1 MNSVSFPEKVKNRLK
16 RVTYKLRS
24 RLAPGGLILMY
35 HRVTEINSD
44 PWSLCVSPQ
53 HFAEHLEVLKQSCR
67 PLKLEQM
74 TQEMQERKRL
84 SRSVA
89 ITFDDGYADNLHQ
102 AKPVLERYDIPAT
115 IFLAA
120 GYLGQEKEFWWD
132 ELDKLLLQP
141 GLLPEKLHLEIRGQL
156 YIWELGGEAR
166 CAEDTFTRHQG
177 WRVEKDTP
185 SPSIRQALYAALWK
199 LLQPLDEEERQR
211 VLTAL
216 RSWAGTTA
224 TGRLTH
230 RALTLAEAVAIDQG
244 GLIELGAHT
253 VNHPALAS
261 ISTEAQQAEIQQSKT
276 RLEELL
282 GHSVHSFAY
291 PYGSF
296 NEQTPGLVQGAGFAR
311 ACSTIAG
318 TVWPRSDPF
327 LLPRVEVHDWDGEEF
342 GRRLS
347 RWLKGDC
354 DYES

>member
-1 MNSVSFPEKVKNRLK
+1 MSTISLPEKVKNRLK
-16 RVTYKLRS
+16 RATYKLRS

-35 HRVTEINSD
+35 HRVTETDSD

-53 HFAEHLEVLKQSCR
+53 HFAEHLEVLKQSSR

-74 TQEMQERKRL
+74 TQEMQERKPL

-102 AKPVLERYDIPAT
+102 AKPVLERYAIPAT

-132 ELDKLLLQP
+132 ELDRLFLQP
-141 GLLPEKLHLEIRGQL
+141 GLLPATLHLEIRGQS
-156 YIWELGGEAR
+156 YRWDLGPEADYT
-166 CAEDTFTRHQG
+166 EGTFRRHQG
-177 WRVEKDTP
+177 WRVEKD
-185 SPSIRQALYAALWK
+185 SPPPNIRQALYSALWK
-199 LLQPLDEEERQR
+199 LLQPLYEEERQR
-211 VLTAL
+211 ALTEL
-216 RSWAGTTA
+216 RIWAGTTA
-224 TGRLTH
+224 TGRPTH
-230 RALTLAEAVAIDQG
+230 RALTLAEAVAMDQG

-253 VNHPALAS
+253 VNHPALSS

-276 RLEELL
+276 SLEELL

-318 TVWPRSDPF
+318 TVWPRSNPF

-342 GRRLS
+342 SRRLS

-354 DYES
+354 DHES